1 MSVRKRALPFAGPG
15 TTYRVY
21 NRRKDDGRTST
32 IDAVTNKS
40 YAPKYLQ
47 GTQVTVSE
55 NHPSWRRSIGR
66 GLGDVGGP
74 FSSQRQYATLR
85 GGNASLHGVTDF
97 GPDYITVQVT
107 DYSGLCLPSGQT
119 LSFPPYANSADN
131 VLNALG
137 AKAIDGCKPTNIFV
151 DLSTSLAEFVR
162 EGIPRM
168 DVSKWKDSVDAARK
182 VSGNFLAEEF
192 GFAPVVS
199 DVKNVALAH
208 YRANAAIQQYVRDS
222 GRVVRR
228 RYDFQPQ
235 ESEVITV
242 TPGVRPFTLVS
253 TQAITDLFSPPG
265 SIVQTR
271 RTTVRRW
278 FSGAFTYHLPL
289 DDSLEEMSA
298 NALRAKGL
306 VDLELTPETLW
317 NLVPWSWAVDWAVPV
332 SSYISN
338 LQDWS
343 SDGLVMRYG
352 YMMEHSTC
360 SDTYTYT
367 GKNSQAVGSLT
378 LTSESKKRIRANPFG
393 FGLSWE
399 GLSPRRLA
407 ILTALGISRS

>member
-1 MSVRKRALPFAGPG
+1 V
-15 TTYRVY
+15 
-21 NRRKDDGRTST
+21 
-32 IDAVTNKS
+32 
-40 YAPKYLQ
+40 
-47 GTQVTVSE
+47 
-55 NHPSWRRSIGR
+55 
-66 GLGDVGGP
+66 
-74 FSSQRQYATLR
+74 
-85 GGNASLHGVTDF
+85 DF
-97 GPDYITVQVT
+97 GPDYATVQVT
-107 DYSGLCLPSGQT
+107 DYNGLCLPTGQT
-119 LSFPPYANSADN
+119 LSFPPYADSAEN

-182 VSGNFLAEEF
+182 VSGNYLAEEF

-199 DVKNVALAH
+199 DIKNVALAH
-208 YRANAAIQQYVRDS
+208 YRANAAIQQYIRDS

-235 ESEVITV
+235 EQEEVSIWQANTA
-242 TPGVRPFTLVS
+242 PYTLVS
-253 TQAITDLFSPPG
+253 SPGLAALFVPKG
-265 SIVQTR
+265 SIIQTR
-271 RTTVRRW
+271 KTSVRRW

-289 DDSLEEMSA
+289 DDSLKEMSA

-317 NLVPWSWAVDWAVPV
+317 NLIPWSWAVDWAVPV

-352 YMMEHSTC
+352 YMMEHATR

-367 GKNSQAVGSLT
+367 GTNSQAVGSLT

-407 ILTALGISRS
+407 ILTALGINRS